1 MNHSGKKADMT
12 LRQVV
17 QKRCELIIALRAE
30 ATKAGSGTR
39 CRGLVGRVR
48 GGKGT
53 TCPPR
58 GT

>member
-1 MNHSGKKADMT
+1 MEHTRQKADLP

-17 QKRCELIIALRAE
+17 QERCKLIIALRTE

-53 TCPPR
+53 TCPRR